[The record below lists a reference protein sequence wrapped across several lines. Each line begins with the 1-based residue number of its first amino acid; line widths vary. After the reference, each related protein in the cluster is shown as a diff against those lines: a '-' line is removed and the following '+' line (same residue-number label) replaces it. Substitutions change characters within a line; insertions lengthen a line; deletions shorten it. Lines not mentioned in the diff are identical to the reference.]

1 MVLNILGALVLGSVT
16 SGHLPLGNSSNEKH
30 REKVSSDKE
39 ALKQS
44 PVLKVKQSME
54 QQGEEKALEDK
65 PFRGNKRSSGGMK
78 KESSSQR
85 E

>member
-1 MVLNILGALVLGSVT
+1 MNIIAALVISSVT

-44 PVLKVKQSME
+44 PVLKVNQSME
-54 QQGEEKALEDK
+54 QEGDRE
-65 PFRGNKRSSGGMK
+65 GKRLWKTSLSGGT
-78 KESSSQR
+78 R
-85 E
+85 GAVVV

>member
-16 SGHLPLGNSSNEKH
+16 SGHLPVGNSSNEKH

-44 PVLKVKQSME
+44 PVLKVNQSME
-54 QQGEEKALEDK
+54 QEGDREGKRLWKTSLLGEQEELWWYEKRK
-65 PFRGNKRSSGGMK
+65 
-78 KESSSQR
+78 
-85 E
+85 